1 MTNGNYFNAQAISCQ
16 DLACDWS
23 KNNEHSR
30 HILGVHGLGSLTA
43 VWLDMTRKA
52 SWANYR
58 FELSCNEFSWS
69 ADLEQLQILT
79 TRSTN
84 RDNLKLFRFLSSCYH
99 FVSPSD
105 RGKHSKTFY
114 TRSIEDVSKRALT
127 GKKPNR
133 EHQTQLAFQGF
144 ATSRAAVW
152 NH

>member
-1 MTNGNYFNAQAISCQ
+1 MQC
-16 DLACDWS
+16 
-23 KNNEHSR
+23 
-30 HILGVHGLGSLTA
+30 
-43 VWLDMTRKA
+43 WLDMTRKA

-58 FELSCNEFSWS
+58 FEHSCNEFSWS

-114 TRSIEDVSKRALT
+114 TRSIERRIKARTDRQEGTLAGSIVVYRLT
-127 GKKPNR
+127 NYVIIVRSSSYKIGVKFSMLTKEKTFTRKPSCDTVTVT
-133 EHQTQLAFQGF
+133 ETEVICSA
-144 ATSRAAVW
+144 
-152 NH
+152 